1 MGVVRY
7 SEYGPSMARNARTH
21 DIVLFGA
28 TSFVGQ
34 ILMRYLVERHG
45 DTELTWAIAGRS
57 ADKLASVA
65 ARTGA
70 DVDQIVVD
78 ADDAA
83 GLAEMCAHT
92 NLVISTVGPYA
103 LYGSKLVAAVAEAGI
118 DYVDLTGE
126 PQWMQ
131 RMIDRYHDRAVE
143 TGARIV
149 HACGFDSVP
158 SDMGVWFL
166 QQESQ
171 KRFGAPCTSISM
183 AVKAA
188 KGGASGGT
196 VASMMNM
203 MQEVAADPS
212 LRKVLANPY
221 ALAAQGDRT
230 GPDQPNVTVP
240 EYDNGHETWLAPF
253 VMAST
258 NTRVVFRTHS
268 LIGREWGRDF
278 TYGESMMMG
287 NGIAGRAKAL
297 GMAGGMGGFMGA
309 AAFGPMRKLMGTFL
323 PEPGEGPSPEAQEN
337 GFYDLRFHGTTAG
350 SDELMVKVTGDQDPG
365 YGSTSK
371 ILAEAATTLME
382 SDVAGGFWTPAT
394 ALGDAFVDK
403 LVEHA
408 GLTFEVLG

>member
-1 MGVVRY
+1 
-7 SEYGPSMARNARTH
+7 MARNSRTH

-34 ILMRYLVERHG
+34 ILTRHLVERHG
-45 DTELTWAIAGRS
+45 NDGDITWAMAGRS

-65 ARTGA
+65 AECGA
-70 DVDQIVVD
+70 EVDQIVVD

-83 GLAEMCAHT
+83 ALAEMCAHT

-103 LYGSKLVAAVAEAGI
+103 LYGSKLIAAVAEAGI

-131 RMIDRYHDRAVE
+131 RMIDRYQERAVE

-166 QQESQ
+166 QGESQ
-171 KRFGAPCTSISM
+171 DRFDAPCTSISM
-183 AVKAA
+183 VVKAM

-196 VASMMNM
+196 VASIMNM
-203 MQEVAADPS
+203 MEEVSADPS
-212 LRKVLANPY
+212 IRKVLANPY
-221 ALAAQGDRT
+221 ALAEKGDRE
-230 GPDQPNVTVP
+230 GKKQPNVTLPV
-240 EYDNGHETWLAPF
+240 YDDGHDSWLAPF
-253 VMAST
+253 VMAGT

-268 LIGREWGRDF
+268 LLEHEWGPEF
-278 TYGESMMMG
+278 TYGEAMLMG
-287 NGIAGRAKAL
+287 DGFGGRAKAM
-297 GMAGGMGGFMGA
+297 GVSSGMGGFMGA
-309 AAFGPMRKLMGTFL
+309 AAVGPMRKVLGMFL

-337 GFYDLRFHGTTAG
+337 GYFDIRFHGTTDAG
-350 SDELMVKVTGDQDPG
+350 DDIMVKVTGDRDPG
-365 YGSTSK
+365 YGSTAK
-371 ILAEAATTLME
+371 MLCEAATTLMDSE
-382 SDVAGGFWTPAT
+382 ATGGFWTPAT
-394 ALGDAFVDK
+394 ALGDAFIES

-408 GLTFEVLG
+408 GLTFDVV

>member
-1 MGVVRY
+1 MPR
-7 SEYGPSMARNARTH
+7 SARTH

-34 ILMRYLVERHG
+34 ILTQYMVDRHG
-45 DTELTWAIAGRS
+45 NDGDVAWAMAGRNAS
-57 ADKLASVA
+57 KLAEVA
-65 ARTGA
+65 DDAGA
-70 DVDQIVVD
+70 AVDRIVVD

-131 RMIDRYHDRAVE
+131 RMIDRYHERAVE

-149 HACGFDSVP
+149 HSCGFDSVP

-166 QQESQ
+166 QREAQE
-171 KRFGAPCTSISM
+171 RFGAPCSSISM

-203 MQEVAADPS
+203 MDEVSADPS
-212 LRKVLANPY
+212 LRDVLANPY
-221 ALAAQGDRT
+221 ALAVPGDRQ
-230 GPDQPNVTVP
+230 GPDQPNVTLPVHDDGL
-240 EYDNGHETWLAPF
+240 ESWLAPF
-253 VMAST
+253 VMAAT

-268 LIGREWGRDF
+268 LLGHPWGADF
-278 TYGESMMMG
+278 TYGEAMMTG
-287 NGIAGRAKAL
+287 DGWSGRAKA
-297 GMAGGMGGFMGA
+297 MAVSAAMASMMGA
-309 AAFGPMRKLMGTFL
+309 ASFGPVRSLMAPLL
-323 PEPGEGPSPEAQEN
+323 PDPGEGPSPEKQEA

-350 SDELMVKVTGDQDPG
+350 GDEITAAVTGDRDPG
-365 YGSTSK
+365 YGSTAK
-371 ILAEAATTLME
+371 ILAEAATTLAD
-382 SDVAGGFWTPAT
+382 SDAEGGFWTPAT
-394 ALGDAFVDK
+394 ALGDPFIDA

-408 GLTFEVLG
+408 GLTFDVT